1 MSFVHAPNVECALG
15 KHVMVQ
21 NAMRIGFESALT
33 ERVKELGANGF
44 TSPDEMAEWTGKMNI
59 LSGGKNTIKW
69 VSDGATTALYWP
81 SIVVK
86 RPAHKASYYLTG
98 AGDDIHP
105 AFVAG
110 ETRYEQYWMSKYPGP
125 YVVSN
130 DKTILLALPG
140 FDGMSNL
147 LTREEIKPSYDTA
160 LTYGKAGGNGS
171 HCVTNAE
178 WMEVAMSCLREGFQ
192 PKGNNYNGRDYTD
205 PNLPEYYGVPSYW
218 SNSKIGRVLN
228 GSGPLS
234 WFHDGTPWGIWG
246 MNGNFYQVTAGLR
259 QKAGEIQVIANNDAA
274 LDATDQ
280 SDATGEWK
288 AILQDGSLVA
298 PGTDLTLKYD
308 ATAPIKICTE
318 ITARTSTES
327 KSNEFGNVVAADGI
341 TIPNIAKLLGI
352 APAGSAAELGGDNIF
367 IRNDLE
373 GASSETLAR
382 RNCLFLSSTAGG
394 IFTLYLGYIRSN
406 ANPWNGARSAFL

>member
-21 NAMRIGFESALT
+21 NAMRIGFESAVA

-44 TSPDEMAEWTGKMNI
+44 TSADEMSEWTAKMQI
-59 LSGGKNTIKW
+59 LSGGRNSIKW
-69 VSDGATTALYWP
+69 VSDGATTSLYWP

-98 AGDDIHP
+98 AGDNIHP

-110 ETRYEQYWMSKYPGP
+110 STTYDQYWMSKYPGP
-125 YVVSN
+125 YIVSN
-130 DKTILLALPG
+130 SKTILLALPG

-147 LTREEIKPSYDTA
+147 LTRAEIKPSYDTA

-178 WMEVAMSCLREGFQ
+178 WMEVAMSCLRDGFQ
-192 PKGNNYNGRDYTD
+192 PKGNNYYGRDSAD
-205 PNLPEYYGVPSYW
+205 PDTAEYYGIPAYW
-218 SNSKIGRVLN
+218 SSSKIARVLN

-234 WFHDGTPWGIWG
+234 WFHDGSPWGIWG
-246 MNGNFYQVTAGLR
+246 MNGNFYSVTAGLR
-259 QKAGEIQVIANNDAA
+259 QKGGEIQVIANNDAA

-280 SDATGEWK
+280 SDTGAWK

-298 PGTDLTLKYD
+298 PGTDLSLKYD
-308 ATAPIKICTE
+308 ATTT
-318 ITARTSTES
+318 ITIGTTVTTRTSSS
-327 KSNEFGNVVAADGI
+327 KYHEFGSVVAAQDI

-352 APAGSAAELGGDNIF
+352 APAGSAAELGGDYIY

-373 GASSETLAR
+373 GTYSETLAR
-382 RNCLFLSSTAGG
+382 RGGRWHDHTRDGVFLSNLDVYRSYANST
-394 IFTLYLGYIRSN
+394 F
-406 ANPWNGARSAFL
+406 GARSAFL

>member
-21 NAMRIGFESALT
+21 NAMRIGFESAVA

-44 TSPDEMAEWTGKMNI
+44 TSADEMAEWTAKMHL
-59 LSGGKNTIKW
+59 LSGGKNSIKW
-69 VSDGATTALYWP
+69 VSNGAGTPLYWP
-81 SIVVK
+81 CIVVR
-86 RPAHKASYYLTG
+86 RPAKKAEYYLTG
-98 AGDDIHP
+98 AGGNIHP

-110 ETRYEQYWMSKYPGP
+110 STNYDQYWMSKYPGP
-125 YVVSN
+125 YIVSN
-130 DKTILLALPG
+130 SKTILLSLPG

-147 LTREEIKPSYDTA
+147 LTREEIMPSYDTA

-192 PKGNNYNGRDYTD
+192 PKGNNYYGRDYND
-205 PNLPEYYGVPSYW
+205 PDTAEYYGVPVSW
-218 SNSKIGRVLN
+218 AGSKINRVLN

-259 QKAGEIQVIANNDAA
+259 QKGGEIQVIANNDAA

-280 SDATGEWK
+280 SAASGAWK

-308 ATAPIKICTE
+308 ATTPITIGTG
-318 ITARTSTES
+318 ITVRTDAT
-327 KSNEFGNVVAADGI
+327 KNHTFGTVVPAAEI

-352 APAGSAAELGGDNIF
+352 APAGSAAELGGDYIY

-373 GASSETLAR
+373 GAFSETVAR
-382 RNCLFLSSTAGG
+382 RGGVNFNGEQSGIFFLS
-394 IFTLYLGYIRSN
+394 LHYYRSVETGT
-406 ANPWNGARSAFL
+406 PRSAFL

>member
-21 NAMRIGFESALT
+21 NAMRIGFESAVA
-33 ERVKELGANGF
+33 ERVKELGASGF
-44 TSPDEMAEWTGKMNI
+44 TSADEMAEWTGKMNI

-69 VSDGATTALYWP
+69 VNNGAETKLYWP
-81 SIVVK
+81 SIGVR
-86 RPAHKASYYLTG
+86 RPAKKAVHYLTG
-98 AGDDIHP
+98 AGDNIHP

-110 ETRYEQYWMSKYPGP
+110 STNYDQYWMSKYPGP
-125 YVVSN
+125 YVTSN
-130 DKTILLALPG
+130 SKTILLALPG

-147 LTREEIKPSYDTA
+147 LTRAQIAPSYDTA

-171 HCVTNAE
+171 HLVTNVE
-178 WMEVAMSCLREGFQ
+178 WMEVAMSCLRDGFQ
-192 PKGNNYNGRDYTD
+192 PKGNNYYGRAYED
-205 PNLPEYYGVPSYW
+205 PDLPEYYGVPAYW
-218 SNSKIGRVLN
+218 SSSKIARVLN

-234 WFHDGTPWGIWG
+234 WFHDGSPWGIWG
-246 MNGNFYQVTAGLR
+246 MNGNFYSWTAGFR
-259 QKAGEIQVIANNDAA
+259 QKAGEIQVIQNNDAA

-280 SDATGEWK
+280 SDATGAWK

-308 ATAPIKICTE
+308 ATAPIKVCTE
-318 ITARTSTES
+318 ITTRTSTES

-352 APAGSAAELGGDNIF
+352 APAGSAAELGGDYIY

-373 GASSETLAR
+373 GTYSETMAR
-382 RNCLFLSSTAGG
+382 RGGWWNNYTQSGVFVLGLSGD
-394 IFTLYLGYIRSN
+394 RSN
-406 ANPWNGARSAFL
+406 TSSGLGARSAFL

>member
-21 NAMRIGFESALT
+21 NAMRIGFESAVA

-44 TSPDEMAEWTGKMNI
+44 TSADEMSEWTAKMHL
-59 LSGGKNTIKW
+59 LSGGKNSIKW
-69 VSDGATTALYWP
+69 VSDGASSELYWP
-81 SIVVK
+81 CIVVR
-86 RPAHKASYYLTG
+86 RPAQKAEFYLTG

-105 AFVAG
+105 AFKAG
-110 ETRYEQYWMSKYPGP
+110 STNYDQYWMSKYPGP
-125 YVVSN
+125 YIASN
-130 DKTILLALPG
+130 SKIILLSLPG

-147 LTREEIKPSYDTA
+147 LTRAEIRPNYDSA

-192 PKGNNYNGRDYTD
+192 PKGNNYFGRDYND
-205 PNLPEYYGVPSYW
+205 PDTAEYYGIPASW
-218 SNSKIGRVLN
+218 SSSTMTRVLN

-234 WFHDGTPWGIWG
+234 WFHDGSPWGIWG

-280 SDATGEWK
+280 SDASAAWK

-308 ATAPIKICTE
+308 ATTPITIGTE
-318 ITARTSTES
+318 ISTRTSTVS
-327 KSNEFGNVVAADGI
+327 KSHEFGNVVAADGI

-352 APAGSAAELGGDNIF
+352 APAGSAAELGGDYIDL
-367 IRNDLE
+367 RNDIDGLYL
-373 GASSETLAR
+373 ETLAR
-382 RNCLFLSSTAGG
+382 RSGNWAYNTRTGVFILR
-394 IFTLYLGYIRSN
+394 LGLIRGAQSN
-406 ANPWNGARSAFL
+406 DYGARSAFL

>member
-15 KHVMVQ
+15 KHIMVQ
-21 NAMRIGFESALT
+21 NAMRIGFESAVA

-44 TSPDEMAEWTGKMNI
+44 TSADEMAEWTGKMNI

-69 VSDGATTALYWP
+69 VNNGAETKLYWP
-81 SIVVK
+81 SIGVR
-86 RPAHKASYYLTG
+86 RPAKKAVHYLTG

-110 ETRYEQYWMSKYPGP
+110 STNYDQYWMSKYPGP

-130 DKTILLALPG
+130 SKTILLSLPG

-147 LTREEIKPSYDTA
+147 LTRAQIAPSYDTA
-160 LTYGKAGGNGS
+160 LAYGKAGGNGS
-171 HCVTNAE
+171 HLVTNVE
-178 WMEVAMSCLREGFQ
+178 WMEVAMSCLRDGFQ
-192 PKGNNYNGRDYTD
+192 PRGNNYYGRAYED
-205 PNLPEYYGVPSYW
+205 PDLPEYYGVPAYW
-218 SNSKIGRVLN
+218 SSNKIARVLN

-234 WFHDGTPWGIWG
+234 WFHDGSPWGIWG
-246 MNGNFYQVTAGLR
+246 MNGNFYSVTAGLR
-259 QKAGEIQVIANNDAA
+259 QKAGEIQIIQNNDAA

-280 SDATGEWK
+280 SDATGAWK

-341 TIPNIAKLLGI
+341 TIPNILKLLGI
-352 APAGSAAELGGDNIF
+352 APADTAAALGNDYIYL
-367 IRNDLE
+367 RNDIDGTYL
-373 GASSETLAR
+373 ETLAR
-382 RNCLFLSSTAGG
+382 RGGGWYDGTRGGVFILSLHYG
-394 IFTLYLGYIRSN
+394 RSN
-406 ANPWNGARSAFL
+406 TDSSVGARSAFL

>member
-21 NAMRIGFESALT
+21 NAMRIGFESAVA

-44 TSPDEMAEWTGKMNI
+44 TSADEMSEWTAKMQI
-59 LSGGKNTIKW
+59 LSGGRNSIKW
-69 VSDGATTALYWP
+69 VSDGASTALYWP
-81 SIVVK
+81 CIVVR
-86 RPAHKASYYLTG
+86 RPAKKAEFYLTG
-98 AGDDIHP
+98 AGNDIHP
-105 AFVAG
+105 AFKAG
-110 ETRYEQYWMSKYPGP
+110 ATNYDQYWFSKYPGP
-125 YVVSN
+125 YIVSN
-130 DKTILLALPG
+130 SKTILLSLPG

-147 LTREEIKPSYDTA
+147 LTRAQIAPSYDTA

-178 WMEVAMSCLREGFQ
+178 WMEVAMSCLRDGFQ
-192 PKGNNYNGRDYTD
+192 PKGNNYYGRAYED
-205 PNLPEYYGVPSYW
+205 PDLPEYYGVPAYW
-218 SNSKIGRVLN
+218 SSNRIARCLN

-246 MNGNFYQVTAGLR
+246 MNGNFYSVTAGLR
-259 QKAGEIQVIANNDAA
+259 QKGGEIQVIANNDAA

-280 SDATGEWK
+280 SDATGAWK

-318 ITARTSTES
+318 ITTRTSTGS

-341 TIPNIAKLLGI
+341 TIPNILKLLGI
-352 APAGSAAELGGDNIF
+352 APADTAAALGNDYIYL
-367 IRNDLE
+367 RNDIDGTYL
-373 GASSETLAR
+373 ETLAR
-382 RNCLFLSSTAGG
+382 RGG
-394 IFTLYLGYIRSN
+394 TWLHYTQRGVFILYLGSARSSTYN
-406 ANPWNGARSAFL
+406 GYGARSAFL

>member
-21 NAMRIGFESALT
+21 NAMRIGFESAVA
-33 ERVKELGANGF
+33 ERVKELGASGF
-44 TSPDEMAEWTGKMNI
+44 TSADEMAEWTGKMNI

-69 VSDGATTALYWP
+69 VNNGAETKLYWP
-81 SIVVK
+81 SIGVR
-86 RPAHKASYYLTG
+86 RPAKKAVHYLTG
-98 AGDDIHP
+98 AGDNIHP

-110 ETRYEQYWMSKYPGP
+110 STNYDQYWMSKYPGP
-125 YVVSN
+125 YVTSN
-130 DKTILLALPG
+130 SKTILLALPG

-147 LTREEIKPSYDTA
+147 LTRAQIAPSYDTA

-192 PKGNNYNGRDYTD
+192 PKGNNYYGRDYND
-205 PNLPEYYGVPSYW
+205 PDTAEYYGIPAYW
-218 SNSKIGRVLN
+218 SSSKIARVLN

-246 MNGNFYQVTAGLR
+246 MNGNFYSVTAGLR

-280 SDATGEWK
+280 TDATGAWK

-308 ATAPIKICTE
+308 ATTPSTIGTG
-318 ITARTSTES
+318 ITVRTDAS
-327 KSNEFGNVVAADGI
+327 KSNTFGTVAAASGV
-341 TIPNIAKLLGI
+341 TIPTIAKLLGI
-352 APAGSAAELGGDNIF
+352 APAGSAAELGDDYIYM
-367 IRNDLE
+367 RNDE
-373 GASSETLAR
+373 TGTYSETMAR
-382 RNCLFLSSTAGG
+382 RGGNWGNGTWYGVFILDLSIDRSSTYAG
-394 IFTLYLGYIRSN
+394 I
-406 ANPWNGARSAFL
+406 GARSAFL

>member
-1 MSFVHAPNVECALG
+1 MNIPNVECALG
-15 KHVMVQ
+15 KHTMVQ

-33 ERVKELGANGF
+33 ERVKALGANGF
-44 TSPDEMAEWTGKMNI
+44 TSADEMSEWTAKMHL
-59 LSGGKNTIKW
+59 LSGGKNSIKW
-69 VSDGATTALYWP
+69 VSDGASTALYWP
-81 SIVVK
+81 CIVVR
-86 RPAHKASYYLTG
+86 RPAKKAEYYLTG
-98 AGDDIHP
+98 AGSDIHP
-105 AFVAG
+105 AFKAG
-110 ETRYEQYWMSKYPGP
+110 ATNYDQYWMAKYPGP
-125 YVVSN
+125 YIVSN
-130 DKTILLALPG
+130 SKTILLSLSG

-147 LTREEIKPSYDTA
+147 LTRAQIAPSYDTA

-192 PKGNNYNGRDYTD
+192 PKGNNYYGRDSAD
-205 PNLPEYYGVPSYW
+205 PATSEYYGIPSYW
-218 SNSKIGRVLN
+218 ESNLTARCVN
-228 GSGPLS
+228 GTGPLS
-234 WFHDGTPWGIWG
+234 WFHDGSPWGIWG

-259 QKAGEIQVIANNDAA
+259 QKAGEIQVITNNDAA

-280 SDATGEWK
+280 LDATGAWK

-308 ATAPIKICTE
+308 ATTPITIGTGVT
-318 ITARTSTES
+318 IRTDTY
-327 KSNEFGNVVAADGI
+327 KYQTFGTVAATAGI

-373 GASSETLAR
+373 GTYSETMAR
-382 RNCLFLSSTAGG
+382 RGGSWNYGAYFGVFFLSLYGVRSGASGG
-394 IFTLYLGYIRSN
+394 Y
-406 ANPWNGARSAFL
+406 GARSAFL

>member
-1 MSFVHAPNVECALG
+1 MNIPNVECALG
-15 KHVMVQ
+15 KHTMVQ

-33 ERVKELGANGF
+33 ERVKALGANGF
-44 TSPDEMAEWTGKMNI
+44 TSTDEMSEWTAKMHL
-59 LSGGKNTIKW
+59 LSGGKNSIKW
-69 VSDGATTALYWP
+69 VSDGASTALYWP
-81 SIVVK
+81 CIVVR
-86 RPAHKASYYLTG
+86 RPAKKAVHYLTG

-110 ETRYEQYWMSKYPGP
+110 ATNYDQYWFSKYPGP
-125 YVVSN
+125 YIVSN
-130 DKTILLALPG
+130 SKTILLSLPG

-147 LTREEIKPSYDTA
+147 LTRAQIEPSYDTA

-192 PKGNNYNGRDYTD
+192 PKGNNYYGRDYND
-205 PNLPEYYGVPSYW
+205 PDTAEYYGIPAYW
-218 SNSKIGRVLN
+218 SSSKIARVLN

-234 WFHDGTPWGIWG
+234 WFHDGSPWGIWG
-246 MNGNFYQVTAGLR
+246 MNGNFYSVTAGLR
-259 QKAGEIQVIANNDAA
+259 QKAGEIQIIQSNDAA

-280 SDATGEWK
+280 SDATGAWK

-327 KSNEFGNVVAADGI
+327 KSNEFGNVVAAAGV
-341 TIPNIAKLLGI
+341 TIPNILKLLGI
-352 APAGSAAELGGDNIF
+352 APADTAAALGNDYIYL
-367 IRNDLE
+367 RNDIDGTYLE
-373 GASSETLAR
+373 TVAR
-382 RNCLFLSSTAGG
+382 RGG
-394 IFTLYLGYIRSN
+394 HWNSYTQCGVFVLTLNDNRSHTGTYV
-406 ANPWNGARSAFL
+406 GARSAFL

>member
-1 MSFVHAPNVECALG
+1 MNIPNVECALG
-15 KHVMVQ
+15 KHTMIQ

-33 ERVKELGANGF
+33 ERVKALGANGF
-44 TSPDEMAEWTGKMNI
+44 TSADEMSEWTAKMHL
-59 LSGGKNTIKW
+59 LSGGKNSIKW
-69 VSDGATTALYWP
+69 VSDGAGTPLYWP
-81 SIVVK
+81 CIVVR
-86 RPAHKASYYLTG
+86 RPAKKAVHYLAG
-98 AGDDIHP
+98 AGDNIHP

-110 ETRYEQYWMSKYPGP
+110 STNYDQYWFSKYPGP
-125 YVVSN
+125 YIVSN
-130 DKTILLALPG
+130 SKTILLSLPG

-147 LTREEIKPSYDTA
+147 LTRAQITPSYNTA
-160 LTYGKAGGNGS
+160 LTYGKSGGNGS

-192 PKGNNYNGRDYTD
+192 PKGNNYYGRDYND
-205 PNLPEYYGVPSYW
+205 PDTAEYYGIPAYW
-218 SNSKIGRVLN
+218 ESNKIARVLN

-234 WFHDGTPWGIWG
+234 WFHDGSPWGIWG
-246 MNGNFYQVTAGLR
+246 MNGNFYSVTAGLR

-280 SDATGEWK
+280 SDATGAWK

-308 ATAPIKICTE
+308 ATTPIKICTE

-327 KSNEFGNVVAADGI
+327 KYNGFGNVVAADGI

-352 APAGSAAELGGDNIF
+352 APAGSAAELGGDYIY
-367 IRNDLE
+367 ILNDLE
-373 GASSETLAR
+373 GPYSETLAR
-382 RNCLFLSSTAGG
+382 RGGSWISITQSGVFFLTLSSN
-394 IFTLYLGYIRSN
+394 RSN
-406 ANPWNGARSAFL
+406 TRGSFGARSAFL

>member
-33 ERVKELGANGF
+33 ERVKTLGENGF
-44 TSPDEMAEWTGKMNI
+44 TSVDEMSEWTAKMQI
-59 LSGGKNTIKW
+59 LSGGRNSIKW
-69 VSDGATTALYWP
+69 VSDGASTALYWP
-81 SIVVK
+81 CIVVR
-86 RPAHKASYYLTG
+86 RPAKKAVHYLTG
-98 AGDDIHP
+98 AGDNIHP

-110 ETRYEQYWMSKYPGP
+110 STKYEQYWMSKYPGP

-130 DKTILLALPG
+130 GKTILLSLPG

-147 LTREEIKPSYDTA
+147 LTRAQITPSYDTA

-192 PKGNNYNGRDYTD
+192 PKGNNYYGRDSTD
-205 PNLPEYYGVPSYW
+205 PDTAEYYGIPAYW
-218 SNSKIGRVLN
+218 ASNLTARVLN
-228 GSGPLS
+228 GSGPIS

-246 MNGNFYQVTAGLR
+246 MNGNFYSVTAGLR

-280 SDATGEWK
+280 SDASGEWK

-298 PGTDLTLKYD
+298 PGTALTLKYD

-318 ITARTSTES
+318 ITDRTSTVS
-327 KSNEFGNVVAADGI
+327 KYNEFGSVVAAAGV
-341 TIPNIAKLLGI
+341 TIPNILKLLGI
-352 APAGSAAELGGDNIF
+352 APADTAAALGNDYIYL
-367 IRNDLE
+367 RNDIDGTYL
-373 GASSETLAR
+373 ETLAR
-382 RNCLFLSSTAGG
+382 RGGYWNHSTRNGVFFLHLNNG
-394 IFTLYLGYIRSN
+394 RSN
-406 ANPWNGARSAFL
+406 TGHDIGARSAFL

>member
-44 TSPDEMAEWTGKMNI
+44 TSADEMSEWTAKMHL
-59 LSGGKNTIKW
+59 LSGGKNSIKW
-69 VSDGATTALYWP
+69 VSDGASTALYWP
-81 SIVVK
+81 CIVVR
-86 RPAHKASYYLTG
+86 RPAKKAEYYLTG
-98 AGDDIHP
+98 AGSDIHP
-105 AFVAG
+105 AFKAG
-110 ETRYEQYWMSKYPGP
+110 ATNYDQYWMAKYPGP
-125 YVVSN
+125 YIVSN
-130 DKTILLALPG
+130 SKTILLSLPG

-147 LTREEIKPSYDTA
+147 LTRAQIAPSYDTA

-178 WMEVAMSCLREGFQ
+178 WMEVAMSCLRDGFQ
-192 PKGNNYNGRDYTD
+192 PKGANYYGRDYND
-205 PNLPEYYGVPSYW
+205 PDTAEYYGIPAYW
-218 SNSKIGRVLN
+218 QSNKIARVLN

-246 MNGNFYQVTAGLR
+246 MNGNFYSVTAGLR
-259 QKAGEIQVIANNDAA
+259 QKAGEIQIIQNNDAA

-298 PGTDLTLKYD
+298 PGTNLTLKYD

-318 ITARTSTES
+318 ISTRTSTVS
-327 KSNEFGNVVAADGI
+327 KSNAFGNVVAADGI
-341 TIPNIAKLLGI
+341 TIPNILKLLGI
-352 APAGSAAELGGDNIF
+352 APAGSAAELGGDYIH
-367 IRNDLE
+367 IRNDIDDTYLE
-373 GASSETLAR
+373 TVAR
-382 RNCLFLSSTAGG
+382 RGG
-394 IFTLYLGYIRSN
+394 IWSGSTRNGVFFLYLNNGRSDSGSDI
-406 ANPWNGARSAFL
+406 GARSAFL